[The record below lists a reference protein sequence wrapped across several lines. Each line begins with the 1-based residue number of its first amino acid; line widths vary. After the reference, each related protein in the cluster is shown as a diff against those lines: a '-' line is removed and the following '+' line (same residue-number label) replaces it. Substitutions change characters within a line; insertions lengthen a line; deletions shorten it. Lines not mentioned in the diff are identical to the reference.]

1 MFYTHTWIIFSLNSS
16 LGTIWAW
23 QSWACPEGGLL
34 GHFFVCVCAQLDNY
48 RDLVKP
54 WGNSPVMWNF
64 QVCSSYWCSLNW
76 PWNIARL
83 QQKKKKQ
90 VSEKQCG
97 VWLLSGLSFIR
108 AQLKMMT
115 KLFRCIK
122 AVYACVRGGSMTEV
136 TSDLLISRVKLYFG
150 RKLTVIFPLFA
161 VHISLWKRSQLRRP
175 NWQHSINNILGHG
188 WFALISKHPS

>member
-23 QSWACPEGGLL
+23 QSWACPEGGVL

-76 PWNIARL
+76 PWNIVRL
-83 QQKKKKQ
+83 QQKKKNRYLKNSVAFGARSWRWWPSYFDASKQ
-90 VSEKQCG
+90 
-97 VWLLSGLSFIR
+97 FMR
-108 AQLKMMT
+108 
-115 KLFRCIK
+115 
-122 AVYACVRGGSMTEV
+122 VYGGASVTEV